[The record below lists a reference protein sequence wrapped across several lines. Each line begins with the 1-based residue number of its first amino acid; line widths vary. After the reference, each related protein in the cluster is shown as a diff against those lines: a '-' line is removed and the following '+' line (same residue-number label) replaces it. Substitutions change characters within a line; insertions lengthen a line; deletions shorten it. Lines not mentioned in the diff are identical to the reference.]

1 MSSTPRIIALPAL
14 LAVSLL
20 FGGCSGNIFSIH
32 RIDIEQGNI
41 IEPAA
46 VDELSPGMTRKQVLA
61 LMGHP
66 VLEPVL
72 NPDRW
77 EYVYYRKLPDK
88 PVEKNT
94 VIVYFDKDRISRIS
108 RPQP

>member
-1 MSSTPRIIALPAL
+1 MMLTSRPRTLLLL
-14 LAVSLL
+14 LATLL
-20 FGGCSGNIFSIH
+20 TGCSGNIFSIH

-41 IEPAA
+41 IEP
-46 VDELSPGMTRKQVLA
+46 VVVNELSPGMTRKQVLA
-61 LMGHP
+61 LLGHP

-88 PVEKNT
+88 PVEKRT
-94 VIVYFDKDRISRIS
+94 VIVHFRDDRIASIDKNN
-108 RPQP
+108 